1 MSTKVRRAPNSPK
14 SIARR
19 PVVLGADNEEE
30 GDRWFQHW
38 GPCKREKEILND
50 DHLCNIGTHNI
61 NSFPDTNMPK
71 AVRMMQTYKDMH
83 VVGLSE
89 LNRNWLQMPEKDQ
102 IREKFKKLWRNKRL
116 KTSWLKD
123 RDWRYSKV
131 QQGRVALM
139 MRGQASTYVQDVG
152 EDSMGWGRWNWMCL
166 EASSVNTKSAIIQMY
181 RPVKKH

>member
-1 MSTKVRRAPNSPK
+1 MVRRAPNSPK

-19 PVVLGADNEEE
+19 PEVLGADNEEE

-50 DHLCNIGTHNI
+50 GHLCNIGTHNI
-61 NSFPDTNMPK
+61 NSFPDKNVPK

-102 IREKFKKLWRNKRL
+102 IRE
-116 KTSWLKD
+116 
-123 RDWRYSKV
+123 
-131 QQGRVALM
+131 
-139 MRGQASTYVQDVG
+139 
-152 EDSMGWGRWNWMCL
+152 
-166 EASSVNTKSAIIQMY
+166 IQPPT
-181 RPVKKH
+181 R